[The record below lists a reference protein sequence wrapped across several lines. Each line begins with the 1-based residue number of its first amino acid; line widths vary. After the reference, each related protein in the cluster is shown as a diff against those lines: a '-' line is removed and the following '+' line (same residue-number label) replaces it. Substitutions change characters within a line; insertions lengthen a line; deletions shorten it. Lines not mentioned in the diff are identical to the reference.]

1 MTGRQWEWSP
11 RMAVVVAAW
20 IVAGYIASRVLPD
33 WLWSLVGFV
42 AFGLLLW
49 TFHRRNQRKE
59 QEMPPKWAPDK
70 PPNPN

>member
-1 MTGRQWEWSP
+1 MTGRGWEWTP
-11 RMAVVVAAW
+11 RMAVVAAAW
-20 IVAGYIASRVLPD
+20 VVAGYIASRVLPD

-59 QEMPPKWAPDK
+59 REMPPNWAPEK